1 MKKKKLWKAISAA
14 LSAVLLATSVPSAAF
29 AAVPAKT
36 ADVQTKAA
44 DENELKLWYDEK
56 APDSYEGWY
65 RRALP
70 LGNSGIGASV
80 FGGITEER
88 IQLNEKSLWS
98 GGPSSSRTNYNGGNI
113 ETSGGVKMSDIV
125 KQIQNAFANGQSG
138 TATSLCNKLVGVS
151 DDAGTNG
158 YGYFLSYGNM
168 YLDFNGISESAVS
181 NYKRT
186 LDLHTAVASVEYDY
200 NGTHYVRE
208 NFVSYPDN
216 VLVTRLTATGG
227 NGKLNFDVKV
237 NPDNEK
243 GNAAN
248 NPEANAYQR
257 DWTTTVK
264 DGEITVAGALRDNQ
278 MKFNSQTKVI
288 ADDGNVSDG
297 SEKVTVANA
306 TTVTII
312 TSIATDYKDEYPKYR
327 TGESAEALNTRV
339 GGYVSKAAAKT
350 YDKLKADHVAD
361 YQNIFERVDLDL
373 GQMPSDK
380 TTDEL
385 LAAYKAGTAT
395 EAERRYLEVMLF
407 QYGRYLTIESSRET
421 PEDDPY
427 RETLPSNLQGIW
439 SGANNSP
446 WHSDYHMNVNLQM
459 NYWPTYVTNMAECA
473 EPLIDYVD
481 ALRAPGRVTAKIYA
495 GVESEDGEE
504 NGFMAHTQNNPFGW
518 TCPGWSFSWGWSPA
532 AVPWILQNCWEY
544 YDFTRDA
551 DYLKDKI
558 YPMMKEEATLYDQI
572 LIDDGT
578 GKLVSSPSY
587 SPEHGP
593 YTSGN
598 TYEQTL
604 VWQLYQ
610 DTIEAA
616 GIVGETNT
624 SKVDTWKS
632 NQSNLK
638 GPIAV
643 GDSDQIKEWYTET
656 TFNKDANGN
665 NLGEGYGHRH
675 LSHMLGLF
683 PGDLIT
689 PDKTEWFA
697 AAKVSMQNRTD
708 ESTGWGMAQRINTW
722 ARLGE
727 GNKAYEIIKNQ
738 FKGGIYE
745 NLFDYHQPNYFQ
757 IDGNFGYTSGV
768 AEMLLQSN
776 SGYINLLPALPDAW
790 SDGSVE
796 GLVARGNFEVSYD
809 WTDGNLNKAEVLSNK
824 GGECQVQ
831 YSGIAN
837 ATVTDSEGNV
847 VEATKVDGKTNRISF
862 NTEAGKTYTIKVP
875 EAPKNVKANYYGESG
890 TKVSWGAVDGADA
903 YNVYR
908 SEDGTTFEKVA
919 ENTKRTSF
927 VDSKTFDDVTTVS
940 YKVTAVYGDKES
952 GDSKVAAV
960 KDRTLRSM
968 NLAHDRWTA
977 SAASQENS
985 GTDGPASWAIDGN
998 TTTIWHSKWSNGG
1011 THPDIANDQNNEFT
1025 IDFGQTVTVNK
1036 FEYVPRS
1043 SGTSVNGI
1051 ITKYK
1056 LLYSTTESGDD
1067 FVELTSGDWAADKT
1081 VKTAEFAVT
1090 AMRRIQIR
1098 ALATLDD
1105 TATKNQHVTA
1115 AEFNV
1120 YEYIAKLPVMKNT
1133 DALWDAVLSA
1143 QDKDLSI
1150 YTDATVKA
1158 YQDALDTAKEKLA
1171 LEDEDNMT
1179 QEQVDNA
1186 LAALQNAESE
1196 LKEKPKSEILDNK
1209 ITEAETI
1216 DQSLYTPATVKVFT
1230 EALKEAKALKEKTDA
1245 TDKQIQ
1251 DAIEKLTSA
1260 MNALKEKADKSAL
1273 NTKISEA
1280 EALDVNAY
1288 TEATVQA
1295 FNTAL
1300 TTAQTVKANEE
1311 ATQEEVNNALSDL
1324 TAAMNALE
1332 KKPVV
1337 KPDKGNLTTAVDE
1350 AAKTD
1355 LNGYS
1360 KETVDAF
1367 KKALEEAQNILK
1379 DENATKEQIENA
1391 LAKLDAAKKA
1401 LKKDTTPD
1409 TEKPTPTPDTE
1420 KPTPDTEKPTPTPET
1435 KVPAVGA
1442 TTTVKGVKYAVTK
1455 SAAKGG
1461 TAEAVKVTGKGKK
1474 ITIAATVKID
1484 GVTFK
1489 VTSIKK
1495 NAAKKNKNMTSVVI
1509 GKNVTSIGA
1518 NSFANSKKL
1527 ANVTFKGTKAVKVGS
1542 KAFKG
1547 TSAKMKVVIPKK
1559 MSKKTRNTLKRN
1571 LKKAGISKKTVYK
1584 KK

>member
-29 AAVPAKT
+29 AAVPAKA

-56 APDSYEGWY
+56 APDSYDGWEKWS
-65 RRALP
+65 LP

-80 FGGITEER
+80 FGGITQER

-98 GGPSSSRTNYNGGNI
+98 GGPSASRTNYNGGNI
-113 ETSGGVKMSDIV
+113 ETTNVNGVQTKMSEVV
-125 KQIQNAFANGQSG
+125 KQIQEAFASG
-138 TATSLCNKLVGVS
+138 NTSTAESLCAKLVGVS

-158 YGYFLSYGNM
+158 YGYYLSYGNM
-168 YLDFNGISESAVS
+168 YLDFKGITESSVS
-181 NYKRT
+181 NYKRA

-216 VLVTRLTATGG
+216 VLVTKLTATGG
-227 NGKLNFDVKV
+227 SGKLNFDVKV

-243 GNAAN
+243 GGGSN
-248 NPEANAYQR
+248 NPGANSYQR
-257 DWTTTVK
+257 DWNTKVNG
-264 DGEITVAGALRDNQ
+264 GEITVAGTLRDNQ

-288 ADDGNVSDG
+288 ADGTTTDGTD
-297 SEKVTVANA
+297 KVTVADA
-306 TTVTII
+306 TSVTII
-312 TSIATDYKDEYPKYR
+312 TSIATDYKDKYPKYR
-327 TGESAEALNTRV
+327 TGESAEALDTRV
-339 GGYVSKAAAKT
+339 GGYVDKAAAKD
-350 YDKLKADHVAD
+350 YDTLKADHVKD

-373 GQMPSDK
+373 GQIPSDK
-380 TTDEL
+380 TTDAL
-385 LAAYKAGTAT
+385 LSAYKAGTAT

-421 PEDDPY
+421 PEDGPY

-439 SGANNSP
+439 VGANNSA
-446 WHSDYHMNVNLQM
+446 WHADYHMNVNLQM

-473 EPLIDYVD
+473 EPLINYID

-495 GVESEDGEE
+495 GVESKDGEE

-518 TCPGWSFSWGWSPA
+518 TCPGWNFDWGWSPA

-544 YDFTRDA
+544 YDFTRNA
-551 DYLKDKI
+551 DYLKEKI

-572 LIDDGT
+572 LIKDAD

-593 YTSGN
+593 KTSGN

-616 GIVGETNT
+616 GIVGETDT
-624 SKVDTWKS
+624 AKVTQWKK
-632 NQSNLK
+632 NQSDLK
-638 GPIAV
+638 GPIEV
-643 GDSDQIKEWYTET
+643 GDSGQIKEWYTET
-656 TFNKDANGN
+656 TVNS
-665 NLGEGYGHRH
+665 LGQGYNHRH

-683 PGDLIT
+683 PGDLISVDT
-689 PDKTEWFA
+689 PEWLA
-697 AAKVSMQNRTD
+697 AARVSMENRVD
-708 ESTGWGMAQRINTW
+708 KSTGWGMGQRINTW
-722 ARLGE
+722 ARLGD
-727 GNKAYEIIKNQ
+727 GNHAYKLITDL
-738 FKGGIYE
+738 FDGGILT
-745 NLFDYHQPNYFQ
+745 NLWDTHSPYQ
-757 IDGNFGYTSGV
+757 IDGNFGMTSGV

-776 SGYINLLPALPDAW
+776 MGYINLLPALPDAW

-796 GLVARGNFEVSYD
+796 GLVARGNFELSYD
-809 WTDGNLNKAEVLSNK
+809 WTDGKLNQAQIVSNK

-831 YSGIAN
+831 YSDIAN
-837 ATVTDSEGNV
+837 ATVTDSDGKV
-847 VEATKVDGKTNRISF
+847 VETTKVSGKTNRVSF
-862 NTEAGKTYTIKVP
+862 NTEEGKTYTIKVP
-875 EAPKNVKANYYGESG
+875 ESPKNVKANYYGESG
-890 TKVSWGAVDGADA
+890 TKVSWAAAEDA
-903 YNVYR
+903 TSYNVYR

-919 ENTKRTSF
+919 EKTERTSF
-927 VDSKTFDDVTTVS
+927 VDKKAFTDVSAVS
-940 YKVTAVYGDKES
+940 YKVTACYEDKES
-952 GDSKVAAV
+952 GDSKVATV
-960 KDRTLRSM
+960 KDLTQSSEK
-968 NLAHDRWTA
+968 LAHDGWKATA
-977 SAASQENS
+977 GSEEGS
-985 GTDGPASWAIDGN
+985 GNDGPASWAIDGN
-998 TTTIWHSKWSNGG
+998 TGTIWHSKWSNGG

-1025 IDFGQTVTVNK
+1025 IDFGQNVTINK

-1056 LLYSTTESGDD
+1056 LLYSTTESGND
-1067 FVELTSGDWAADKT
+1067 FKELTSGEWDADKT
-1081 VKTAEFAVT
+1081 VKTATFTPTE
-1090 AMRRIQIR
+1090 MRRIQIR

-1115 AEFNV
+1115 AEFNAYKYV
-1120 YEYIAKLPVMKNT
+1120 ANTPVMTDT
-1133 DALWDAVLSA
+1133 DALWDAVLAA
-1143 QDKDLSI
+1143 QKKDLSV
-1150 YTDATVKA
+1150 YTDASVQA
-1158 YQDALDTAKEKLA
+1158 YQAAITAAKAKLA
-1171 LEDEDNMT
+1171 LEDDAAQADVNK
-1179 QEQVDNA
+1179 A
-1186 LAALQNAESE
+1186 LAE
-1196 LKEKPKSEILDNK
+1196 LKDAENK
-1209 ITEAETI
+1209 LEA
-1216 DQSLYTPATVKVFT
+1216 
-1230 EALKEAKALKEKTDA
+1230 
-1245 TDKQIQ
+1245 
-1251 DAIEKLTSA
+1251 
-1260 MNALKEKADKSAL
+1260 
-1273 NTKISEA
+1273 
-1280 EALDVNAY
+1280 
-1288 TEATVQA
+1288 
-1295 FNTAL
+1295 
-1300 TTAQTVKANEE
+1300 
-1311 ATQEEVNNALSDL
+1311 
-1324 TAAMNALE
+1324 
-1332 KKPVV
+1332 
-1337 KPDKGNLTTAVDE
+1337 KPDKGNLNTAVDA

-1355 LNGYS
+1355 LNGYT
-1360 KETVDAF
+1360 KESVDAF
-1367 KKALEEAQNILK
+1367 KKALDAAQKVLK
-1379 DENATKEQIENA
+1379 DENATKEQIENV

-1409 TEKPTPTPDTE
+1409 TEKPTPTP
-1420 KPTPDTEKPTPTPET
+1420 ET
-1435 KVPAVGA
+1435 KVPAVG
-1442 TTTVKGVKYAVTK
+1442 TTVTVKGVKYAVTK

-1559 MSKKTRNTLKRN
+1559 MSKKTLNTLKRN

>member
-1 MKKKKLWKAISAA
+1 MKKKKLWKAMSVA
-14 LSAVLLATSVPSAAF
+14 LSAAMLATSVPTGVF
-29 AAVPAKT
+29 AAAPE
-36 ADVQTKAA
+36 VQTSQEKAA

-56 APDSYEGWY
+56 APNSYDGWEKWS
-65 RRALP
+65 LP

-80 FGGITEER
+80 FGGIAKER

-98 GGPSSSRTNYNGGNI
+98 GGPSASRDYNGGNI

-125 KQIQNAFANGQSG
+125 KQIQQAFANGQSD
-138 TATSLCNKLVGVS
+138 TAEKLCNKLVGVS

-158 YGYFLSYGNM
+158 YGYYLSYGNM
-168 YLDFNGISESAVS
+168 YLNFNDISESDESDVS
-181 NYKRT
+181 NYKRS

-237 NPDNEK
+237 DPDNEK
-243 GNAAN
+243 GDGSNTPGAN
-248 NPEANAYQR
+248 SYKR
-257 DWTTTVK
+257 DWNTKVNG
-264 DGEITVAGALRDNQ
+264 GEITVAGTLKDNQ

-288 ADDGNVSDG
+288 ANGTTTDGTD
-297 SEKVTVANA
+297 KVTVADA
-306 TTVTII
+306 TSVTII

-327 TGESAEALNTRV
+327 TGESAEALDTRV
-339 GGYVSKAAAKT
+339 DGYVSRAAAKK
-350 YDKLKADHVAD
+350 YDTLKADHIKD

-373 GQMPSDK
+373 GQIPSDK
-380 TTDEL
+380 TTDAL
-385 LAAYKAGTAT
+385 LSAYKAGTAT

-421 PEDDPY
+421 PEGDQY

-439 SGANNSP
+439 VGANNSA
-446 WHSDYHMNVNLQM
+446 WHADYHMNVNLQM

-473 EPLIDYVD
+473 EPLINYID

-495 GVESEDGEE
+495 GVESKDGEE

-518 TCPGWSFSWGWSPA
+518 TCPGWSFDWGWSPA

-551 DYLKDKI
+551 DYLKKKI

-572 LIDDGT
+572 LIEDAD

-593 YTSGN
+593 KTSGN

-616 GIVGETNT
+616 GIVGETDT
-624 SKVDTWKS
+624 TKVTKWKE
-632 NQSNLK
+632 NQSKLK
-638 GPIAV
+638 GPIEV
-643 GDSDQIKEWYTET
+643 GDSGQIKEWYTET
-656 TFNKDANGN
+656 TVNS
-665 NLGEGYGHRH
+665 LGAGYGHRH

-683 PGDLIT
+683 PGDLISVDT
-689 PDKTEWFA
+689 PKWLAAARVSMENRVDKT
-697 AAKVSMQNRTD
+697 
-708 ESTGWGMAQRINTW
+708 TGWGMGQRINTW
-722 ARLGE
+722 ARLGD
-727 GNKAYEIIKNQ
+727 GNHAYKLITDL
-738 FKGGIYE
+738 FDGGILT
-745 NLFDYHQPNYFQ
+745 NLWDTHSPYQ
-757 IDGNFGYTSGV
+757 IDGNFGMTSGV
-768 AEMLLQSN
+768 AEMLVQSN
-776 SGYINLLPALPDAW
+776 MGYINLLPALPDNW

-796 GLVARGNFEVSYD
+796 GLVARGNFELSYN
-809 WTDGNLNKAEVLSNK
+809 WTDGNLNQAQILSNK

-831 YSGIAN
+831 YDNIAK
-837 ATVTDSEGNV
+837 ATVTDAEGNV

-875 EAPKNVKANYYGESG
+875 EAPKNVKANYYGKSG
-890 TKVSWGAVDGADA
+890 TKVNWSAVKDA
-903 YNVYR
+903 TSYNVYR
-908 SEDGTTFEKVA
+908 SEDGMTFEKVA

-927 VDSKTFDDVTTVS
+927 VDSKAFADVATVS
-940 YKVTAVYGDKES
+940 YKVTAVYDDKES
-952 GDSKVAAV
+952 VDSKVAAV
-960 KDRTLRSM
+960 KDLTQSSE
-968 NLAHDRWTA
+968 NLAHTGWTA
-977 SAASQENS
+977 TAGSEETTKETAPASQ
-985 GTDGPASWAIDGN
+985 AIDGN
-998 TTTIWHSKWSNGG
+998 TTTIWHSKWSSGG

-1043 SGTSVNGI
+1043 SGISVNGI

-1067 FVELTSGDWAADKT
+1067 FKELTSGEWDADKT
-1081 VKTAEFAVT
+1081 VKTATFAPT
-1090 AMRRIQIR
+1090 EMRRIQIR

-1115 AEFNV
+1115 AEFNA
-1120 YEYIAKLPVMKNT
+1120 YKYIATTPVMIDT
-1133 DALWDAVLSA
+1133 DALWNAVLAA

-1150 YTDATVKA
+1150 YTDATAKA
-1158 YQDALDTAKEKLA
+1158 YQDALDAAKAKLA
-1171 LEDEDNMT
+1171 LELEDDMT

-1186 LAALQNAESE
+1186 LAALTAAITG
-1196 LKEKPKSEILDNK
+1196 LKEKPVE
-1209 ITEAETI
+1209 
-1216 DQSLYTPATVKVFT
+1216 
-1230 EALKEAKALKEKTDA
+1230 
-1245 TDKQIQ
+1245 
-1251 DAIEKLTSA
+1251 
-1260 MNALKEKADKSAL
+1260 
-1273 NTKISEA
+1273 
-1280 EALDVNAY
+1280 
-1288 TEATVQA
+1288 
-1295 FNTAL
+1295 
-1300 TTAQTVKANEE
+1300 
-1311 ATQEEVNNALSDL
+1311 
-1324 TAAMNALE
+1324 
-1332 KKPVV
+1332 
-1337 KPDKGNLTTAVDE
+1337 KPDKGSLTTAVDE
-1350 AAKTD
+1350 AARTD
-1355 LNGYS
+1355 LTGYT

-1367 KKALEEAQNILK
+1367 KEALKDAQNVLK

-1409 TEKPTPTPDTE
+1409 SDKTQGTDKTQPTAPGTDKTNPA
-1420 KPTPDTEKPTPTPET
+1420 PET
-1435 KVPAVGA
+1435 KVPAVG
-1442 TTTVKGVKYAVTK
+1442 TTVTVKGVQYAVTK
-1455 SAAKGG
+1455 SAAQGG

-1474 ITIAATVKID
+1474 ITIAATVKIE

-1489 VTSIKK
+1489 VTSIRK
-1495 NAAKKNKNMTSVVI
+1495 NAAKKNSRITSVVI

-1518 NSFANSKKL
+1518 GSFEKCKKL
-1527 ANVTFKGTKAVKVGS
+1527 ANVTFKGTKAVKIGK

-1547 TSAKMKVVIPKK
+1547 TSAKMKVVTAKKMPKK
-1559 MSKKTRNTLKRN
+1559 ALGKLKKT
-1571 LKKAGISKKTVYK
+1571 LKKNGISKKAVYK